1 MTLNRNNYIHIKM
14 VLLRQEDINL
24 FWIINKKKDNDGN
37 NRIREQIIYDI
48 LAKNINEEWYQNDK
62 WNIIRIGLLRILMEK
77 EMETKKET
85 DNYRIELKGGRN
97 HNYDFTIKY
106 NEDDIRKIEFKYN
119 CISIDKYP
127 QFLSISSNNFIED
140 EGYASYFYDNYLNKI
155 GLLINISIPS
165 KSDYLKYIHSN
176 NYTTLSIFKELK
188 EQEKNLKFKE
198 EKKKI
203 VSESISKYLNT
214 KIKLNISD
222 INKYFKEKE
231 KNKYYLLYKNEK
243 FNIDYI
249 KDEELEVLEI
259 KEIKNNNTLILTTKS
274 SSYISMLLRWKN
286 HLGILYPA
294 WQISLMRK

>member
-1 MTLNRNNYIHIKM
+1 MTFTNNHLVNIMMIEIKE
-14 VLLRQEDINL
+14 EDINL
-24 FWIINKKKDNDGN
+24 YWMVNKKKDNDGK
-37 NRIREQIIYDI
+37 NRIREQIIYYI
-48 LAKNINEEWYQNDK
+48 LNNNINEDWYQNNK
-62 WNIIRIGLLRILMEK
+62 WNTIRTGLLRSLI
-77 EMETKKET
+77 ETES
-85 DNYRIELKGGRN
+85 DNYKIELKGGRN
-97 HNYDFTIKY
+97 YNYDFIIKY
-106 NEDDIRKIEFKYN
+106 NENEIRKIEFKYN
-119 CISIDKYP
+119 CSSIDKYP

-176 NYTTLSIFKELK
+176 NYNTLSIFKEFK
-188 EQEKNLKFKE
+188 EKEKNSKFKE
-198 EKKKI
+198 EKKRI

-214 KIKLNISD
+214 KIKLNINE

-249 KDEELEVLEI
+249 KDEELEVVEM

-286 HLGILYPA
+286 HLGVLYPA

>member
-1 MTLNRNNYIHIKM
+1 MIEIKE
-14 VLLRQEDINL
+14 EDINL
-24 FWIINKKKDNDGN
+24 FWMINKKKDNDGK
-37 NRIREQIIYDI
+37 NRIREQIIYYI
-48 LAKNINEEWYQNDK
+48 LNNNINEDWYQNNK
-62 WNIIRIGLLRILMEK
+62 WNTIRTGLLRSLI
-77 EMETKKET
+77 ETEF
-85 DNYRIELKGGRN
+85 DNYKIELKGGRN
-97 HNYDFTIKY
+97 YNYDFIIKY
-106 NEDDIRKIEFKYN
+106 NENEIRKIEFKYN
-119 CISIDKYP
+119 CSSIDKYP

-176 NYTTLSIFKELK
+176 NYNNLLIFKEFK
-188 EQEKNLKFKE
+188 EQEKNSKFKE
-198 EKKKI
+198 EKKRI

-214 KIKLNISD
+214 KIKLNINE

-249 KDEELEVLEI
+249 KDEELEVVEM

-274 SSYISMLLRWKN
+274 CSYISMLLRWKN
-286 HLGILYPA
+286 HLGVLYPA

>member
-1 MTLNRNNYIHIKM
+1 MTMINNHSVNIKM
-14 VLLRQEDINL
+14 IEIKEEDINL

-48 LAKNINEEWYQNDK
+48 LNKNITEEWYQNNK
-62 WNIIRIGLLRILMEK
+62 WNNIKTGLLRTLMET
-77 EMETKKET
+77 EKET
-85 DNYRIELKGGRN
+85 DNYKIELKGGRN
-97 HNYDFTIKY
+97 HNYDFIIKY
-106 NEDDIRKIEFKYN
+106 NVNDIRKIEFKYN
-119 CISIDKYP
+119 CSSIDKYP

-176 NYTTLSIFKELK
+176 NYNTLSIFKEFK
-188 EQEKNLKFKE
+188 EQEKNSKFKE
-198 EKKKI
+198 EKKRI

-214 KIKLNISD
+214 KIKLNINE

-243 FNIDYI
+243 FKIDYI
-249 KDEELEVLEI
+249 KDEELEIVEM

-286 HLGILYPA
+286 HLGVLYPA
-294 WQISLMRK
+294 WQISLMRR

>member
-1 MTLNRNNYIHIKM
+1 MIEIKE
-14 VLLRQEDINL
+14 EDINL
-24 FWIINKKKDNDGN
+24 YWMVNKKKDNDGK

-48 LAKNINEEWYQNDK
+48 LNNNINEDWYKNNK
-62 WNIIRIGLLRILMEK
+62 WNTIRTGLLRSLI
-77 EMETKKET
+77 ETES
-85 DNYRIELKGGRN
+85 DNYKIELKGGRN
-97 HNYDFTIKY
+97 YNYDFIIKY
-106 NEDDIRKIEFKYN
+106 NENEIRKIEFKYN
-119 CISIDKYP
+119 CSSIDKYP

-176 NYTTLSIFKELK
+176 NYNNLLIFKEFK
-188 EQEKNLKFKE
+188 EQEKNSKFKE

-214 KIKLNISD
+214 KIKLNINE

-249 KDEELEVLEI
+249 KDEELEVVEM

-274 SSYISMLLRWKN
+274 CSYISMLLRWKN
-286 HLGILYPA
+286 HLGVLYPA

>member
-1 MTLNRNNYIHIKM
+1 MTMINNHYINIKM
-14 VLLRQEDINL
+14 IEIKEEDINL
-24 FWIINKKKDNDGN
+24 FWMVNKKKDNDGN

-48 LAKNINEEWYQNDK
+48 LSNNINEEWYQNNK
-62 WNIIRIGLLRILMEK
+62 WNTIRTGLLRTLI
-77 EMETKKET
+77 ETEKET

-97 HNYDFTIKY
+97 YNYDFIIKY
-106 NEDDIRKIEFKYN
+106 NENDIRKIEFKYN
-119 CISIDKYP
+119 CSSIDKYP

-176 NYTTLSIFKELK
+176 NYNTLSIFKEFK

-198 EKKKI
+198 EKKRI

-214 KIKLNISD
+214 KIKLNINE

-231 KNKYYLLYKNEK
+231 KDKYYLLYKNEK
-243 FNIDYI
+243 CKIDYI
-249 KDEELEVLEI
+249 KDEELEVVEI

-286 HLGILYPA
+286 HLGVLYPA
-294 WQISLMRK
+294 WQISLMRR

>member
-1 MTLNRNNYIHIKM
+1 MTFTNNHLVNIKM
-14 VLLRQEDINL
+14 IEIKEEDINL
-24 FWIINKKKDNDGN
+24 FWMINKKKDNDGK

-48 LAKNINEEWYQNDK
+48 LNNNINEDWYQNNK
-62 WNIIRIGLLRILMEK
+62 WNTIRTGLLRSLI
-77 EMETKKET
+77 ETES
-85 DNYRIELKGGRN
+85 DNYKIELKGGRN
-97 HNYDFTIKY
+97 YNYDFIIKY
-106 NEDDIRKIEFKYN
+106 NENEIRKIEFKYN
-119 CISIDKYP
+119 CSSIDKYP

-176 NYTTLSIFKELK
+176 NYNTLSIFKEFK
-188 EQEKNLKFKE
+188 EQEKNSKFKE

-214 KIKLNISD
+214 KIKLNINE

-249 KDEELEVLEI
+249 KDEELEVVEM

-274 SSYISMLLRWKN
+274 CSYISMLLRWKN
-286 HLGILYPA
+286 HLGVLYPA

>member
-1 MTLNRNNYIHIKM
+1 MTFTNNYLVNIKM
-14 VLLRQEDINL
+14 IEIKEEDINL
-24 FWIINKKKDNDGN
+24 YWMVNKKKDNDGK

-48 LAKNINEEWYQNDK
+48 LNNNINDDWYQNNK
-62 WNIIRIGLLRILMEK
+62 WNTIRTGLLRSLI
-77 EMETKKET
+77 ETES
-85 DNYRIELKGGRN
+85 DNYKIELKGGRN
-97 HNYDFTIKY
+97 YNYDFIIKY
-106 NEDDIRKIEFKYN
+106 NENEIRKIEFKYN
-119 CISIDKYP
+119 CSSIDKYP

-176 NYTTLSIFKELK
+176 NYNTLSIFKEFK
-188 EQEKNLKFKE
+188 EQEKNSKFKE
-198 EKKKI
+198 EKKRI

-214 KIKLNISD
+214 KIKLNINE

-243 FNIDYI
+243 FKIDYI
-249 KDEELEVLEI
+249 KDEELEVVEM

-286 HLGILYPA
+286 HLGVLYPA

>member
-1 MTLNRNNYIHIKM
+1 MTFTNNHLVNIMMIEIKE
-14 VLLRQEDINL
+14 EDINL
-24 FWIINKKKDNDGN
+24 YWMVNKKKDNDGK

-48 LAKNINEEWYQNDK
+48 LNNNINEDWYKNNK
-62 WNIIRIGLLRILMEK
+62 WNTIRTGLLRSLI
-77 EMETKKET
+77 ETES
-85 DNYRIELKGGRN
+85 DNYKIELKGGRN
-97 HNYDFTIKY
+97 YNYDFIIKY
-106 NEDDIRKIEFKYN
+106 NENEIRKIEFKYN
-119 CISIDKYP
+119 CSSIDKYP

-176 NYTTLSIFKELK
+176 NYNNLLIFKEFK
-188 EQEKNLKFKE
+188 EQEKNSKFKE

-214 KIKLNISD
+214 KIKLNINE

-249 KDEELEVLEI
+249 KDEELEVVEM

-274 SSYISMLLRWKN
+274 CSYISMLLRWKN
-286 HLGILYPA
+286 HLGVLYPA

>member
-1 MTLNRNNYIHIKM
+1 MMIEIKE
-14 VLLRQEDINL
+14 EDINL
-24 FWIINKKKDNDGN
+24 YWMVNKKKDNDGK

-48 LAKNINEEWYQNDK
+48 LNNNINEDWYKNNK
-62 WNIIRIGLLRILMEK
+62 WNTIRTGLLRSLI
-77 EMETKKET
+77 ETES
-85 DNYRIELKGGRN
+85 DNYKIELKGGRN
-97 HNYDFTIKY
+97 YNYDFIIKY
-106 NEDDIRKIEFKYN
+106 NENEIRKIEFKYN
-119 CISIDKYP
+119 CSSIDKYP

-176 NYTTLSIFKELK
+176 NYNNLLIFKEFK
-188 EQEKNLKFKE
+188 EQEKNSKFKE

-214 KIKLNISD
+214 KIKLNINE

-249 KDEELEVLEI
+249 KDEELEVVEM

-274 SSYISMLLRWKN
+274 CSYISMLLRWKN
-286 HLGILYPA
+286 HLGVLYPA